1 MQNSNSNAGTAA
13 DSTTTA
19 EVTTSSQ
26 TITKPNVMCSS
37 FPLDPFIEVIRKRF
51 PKFINAEETKQNIFR
66 KKHSALFRKQHYN
79 DYCFLEYTES
89 CSCFSITIF
98 KSDCKD
104 FEKIEGEFLDFS
116 FSFAVTL
123 KDVETIMNCL
133 V

>member
-1 MQNSNSNAGTAA
+1 MQNSNSNAGAA
-13 DSTTTA
+13 IDSSTTD

-26 TITKPNVMCSS
+26 TIAKPNVVGSS
-37 FPLDPFIEVIRKRF
+37 FPLDPFIELIRKRF
-51 PKFINAEETKQNIFR
+51 PKYISAEETKANVFR

-79 DYCFLEYTES
+79 DYCFVEYTES

-98 KSDCKD
+98 KSDWKD
-104 FEKIEGEFLDFS
+104 FEKIEGDFLDFS